1 MAILLSKN
9 SWNILFYRSMTSSF
23 FYAFSSEQLSVWHFL
38 PFSTQWHVTQNTFL
52 EYSGKLFWALCSR
65 NFQNVKLRLDFVK
78 IWWFYCPSDFTGN
91 QILANS
97 NSPKLS
103 FLAFLEALNLVNLGL
118 ESCMHTVTKNQN
130 SEPLKLAEITYW
142 NRLNSPKFDFT

>member
-9 SWNILFYRSMTSSF
+9 LWNILFYRSMTSSF

-65 NFQNVKLRLDFVK
+65 NFQNVKLGLDFVE
-78 IWWFYCPSDFTGN
+78 IWWFYCHSDFTWN
-91 QILANS
+91 QILAHFKKQS
-97 NSPKLS
+97 KIVIFGIFRGSELW
-103 FLAFLEALNLVNLGL
+103 NLVNLGL
-118 ESCMHTVTKNQN
+118 ESCTQLLKIKIQN
-130 SEPLKLAEITYW
+130 L
-142 NRLNSPKFDFT
+142 